1 MVVYCKCRKYCS
13 LQGAQGGHTG
23 NNGRGRP
30 QACGTPPAA
39 ASRLSRPYS
48 VTASTFSP
56 GSPLGAPACLVDCLC
71 RCFCLASGFN
81 SEAGSN
87 GTMSVRGT
95 ACPLRYL
102 TTESRGT
109 VPCQRFP
116 VPAVSNAG
124 HQLPD
129 DHSAITA
136 HLVND
141 GPRPQLSTTASFP
154 KKR

>member
-30 QACGTPPAA
+30 QASGTPPAA

-56 GSPLGAPACLVDCLC
+56 GSPLGAPACLVDRLC